1 MKILVTGSAGRIGR
15 NIYIHLMRTHE
26 VVGLDLTPCSTVD
39 YIGDIRDPELIRS
52 ALGGVDVVIHT
63 AALHAPHVGVFSEEE
78 FIDINVKATELLA
91 TTSIEQGVSHFV
103 FTSTTALYGF
113 ASTPDGQAGW
123 VTEEI
128 IPIPKTIYHE
138 SKIQAEN
145 LLQRISLNNSLPVTI
160 LQISHCFPEP
170 ADMMAVYRLTRGIDA
185 RDVASAHE
193 CAIKVRPAGFTRYI
207 ISGSSPFSSDDSESL
222 FRCASETIK
231 KRVPELADE
240 FDLRGW
246 KLPDKLDR
254 VYDSSLAQKELM
266 WKPVFSY
273 TGVLELL
280 DNRIAEVLPV

>member
-15 NIYIHLMRTHE
+15 NIYIHLMRMHE

-52 ALGGVDVVIHT
+52 ALSGVDVVIHA
-63 AALHAPHVGVFSEEE
+63 AALHAPHVGIFSDEE
-78 FIDINVKATELLA
+78 FIDINVKATERLA
-91 TTSIEQGVSHFV
+91 TTAIKQGVSHFV

-113 ASTPDGQAGW
+113 ASTPDEQAGW
-123 VTEEI
+123 ITEEV
-128 IPIPKTIYHE
+128 IPIPKTIYHK

-145 LLQRISLNNSLPVTI
+145 LLQRISVDNSLPITV
-160 LQISHCFPEP
+160 LQISRCFPEP

-185 RDVASAHE
+185 RDVASAHA
-193 CAIKVRPAGFTRYI
+193 CAIQIRPAGFTRFI
-207 ISGSSPFSSDDSESL
+207 ISGSSPFSPDDCEPL
-222 FRCASETIK
+222 LRCASETIK

-240 FDLRGW
+240 FSFRGW

-266 WKPVFSY
+266 WRPAFSY
-273 TGVLELL
+273 AGVLELL
-280 DNRIAEVLPV
+280 DNGIAEVLPV